1 LAGALEPVRLRPVFA
16 TGKIWLHH
24 EQRVESVVVS
34 VFPLV
39 RATVAWV
46 AGNHVVSALIVSGT
60 AVLIGTVLF
69 RRLVSIDFTPG
80 VALRSAWF
88 FLIFPTAYFL
98 HVPYTESLFFV
109 LIIGSLLA
117 ERRDCWWLVGMLGAL
132 SWTTRANP
140 IILLPTLAVEAASSG
155 PHGAGSGLR

>member
-1 LAGALEPVRLRPVFA
+1 VRLRPVFA

-60 AVLIGTVLF
+60 ALLIGTVLF